1 MKSTK
6 YNETLSTFLE
16 IDVNL
21 SSERFDKKYFKY
33 KMIPYSTKHE
43 MTTMRQKVSHAPI
56 EETEFELE
64 VGELVLTDM
73 KIFTNANIIVTRNP
87 ILPGFSGGIV
97 KLTCK
102 LVHCI

>member
-16 IDVNL
+16 IDVK
-21 SSERFDKKYFKY
+21 SSELLDKKYFKY
-33 KMIPYSTKHE
+33 KMIPYSSKHE
-43 MTTMRQKVSHAPI
+43 MTKMRQKVSHAPI
-56 EETEFELE
+56 EETEFELV
-64 VGELVLTDM
+64 VGELVLIDM
-73 KIFTNANIIVTRNP
+73 KIFTKANIIVTRNP